1 LDATEGAL
9 TLAAT
14 PGPPNRPT
22 PAVAHSA
29 TTRKGCR
36 MSLRKDREAT
46 RRDCEEGVLGRVAYW
61 IIAKRDGGHMRLL
74 TIALD
79 GSGEALPVF
88 GFEEEA
94 EMFLWL
100 EGLDSGWRVRET
112 SSGELVSLLYGSY
125 ARVGLV
131 ALDPLPPG
139 AEPGDGAAMHSTSVG
154 RGEFVETLMRT

>member
-1 LDATEGAL
+1 MRKAC
-9 TLAAT
+9 
-14 PGPPNRPT
+14 
-22 PAVAHSA
+22 SA
-29 TTRKGCR
+29 G
-36 MSLRKDREAT
+36 LRNW
-46 RRDCEEGVLGRVAYW
+46 VL
-61 IIAKRDGGHMRLL
+61 AKRGGGQVQPL

-88 GFEEEA
+88 GFGEKA

-112 SSGELVSLLYGSY
+112 SSGELISLLYGSC

-139 AEPGDGAAMHSTSVG
+139 AQPGDGAAMHSASVG
-154 RGEFVETLMRT
+154 RGEFVETLMYA